1 MSSRPNIVWISIDSV
16 RQDRTSLGDHDRDTT
31 PHLSSIANKH
41 DAQQFSNCIA
51 HGFSTRTSTASI
63 LTARHPGDHGVSTL
77 ANTELPSSIPTFPE
91 LLSENGYR
99 TVGISTN
106 AHISHETNLDRGF
119 DQFTWISPKNLH
131 EIGASTLIKFALNIR
146 RHSIGFDIEPAAHSS
161 EFLVNDIAKREVGEL
176 ESGGNEP
183 FFMFAHYNGPHT
195 PYYPPLP
202 WLDRFLNDLDTTPK
216 QARWLAK
223 QAHYRKQ
230 PNKTSEID
238 TEIGEWDEERQQ
250 ILRALYDAELCYTD
264 HMVGRLINYIMDEV
278 PGKTIVVITAD
289 HGELLGERGRFA
301 HGGYPLEG
309 LINVPLVIMG
319 IDDLPGPDTPVQ
331 HADVTTTLGEISG
344 IPIPDTDG
352 IDLRN
357 ATREYAITQAFN
369 PSIVSVRSN
378 QFKYEDGLDGER
390 LYELPDEVQDVKSE
404 FPTVFDAHQEIGKQ
418 LNRTPGTTADLSA
431 DAEQQLE
438 NLGYKI

>member
-1 MSSRPNIVWISIDSV
+1 MSSRPNLVWISIDSV

-31 PHLSSIANKH
+31 PHLSSIANKS
-41 DAQQFSNCIA
+41 DVQQFSNCIA

-63 LTARHPGDHGVSTL
+63 FTARHPGDHGVSTL
-77 ANTELPSSIPTFPE
+77 ANTELSPSIPTFPE
-91 LLSENGYR
+91 LLSKSGYR

-119 DQFTWISPKNLH
+119 DRFTWISPKNLH

-161 EFLVNDIAKREVGEL
+161 EFLVNDIAKRELGKL
-176 ESGGNEP
+176 ERGNEP

-202 WLDRFLNDLDTTPK
+202 WLDRFLSDLDTTPK

-238 TEIGEWDEERQQ
+238 TEIGGWDEERQQ
-250 ILRALYDAELCYTD
+250 ILRALYDAELSYTD
-264 HMVGRLINYIMDEV
+264 HMVGRLINYIMDQV

-319 IDDLPGPDTPVQ
+319 IDDLPGPDTLVQ

-344 IPIPDTDG
+344 VPIPDTDG

-357 ATREYAITQAFN
+357 ATREYAMTQAFD

-390 LYELPDEVQDVKSE
+390 LYELPNEVHDVKSE
-404 FPTVFDAHQEIGKQ
+404 FPTVFDAQQEIGKQ
-418 LNRTPGTTADLSA
+418 LNHTPGTTANLSA